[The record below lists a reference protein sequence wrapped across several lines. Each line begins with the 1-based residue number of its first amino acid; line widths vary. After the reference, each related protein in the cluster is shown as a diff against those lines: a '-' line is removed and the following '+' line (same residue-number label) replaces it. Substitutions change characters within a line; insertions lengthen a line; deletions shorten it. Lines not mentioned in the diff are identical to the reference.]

1 MSGHDEVVIVGGG
14 YIGVEMAEAML
25 HLQKKET
32 LVEAAD
38 RLAAGTFILTPH
50 VAWSSGEAMQA
61 LADQL
66 IGNIEAFAAG
76 EPRNRVA

>member
-1 MSGHDEVVIVGGG
+1 MRPLRRAS
-14 YIGVEMAEAML
+14 ARACSSTNPL
-25 HLQKKET
+25 L
-32 LVEAAD
+32 AAD
-38 RLAAGTFILTPH
+38 LLAAGNFILTPH